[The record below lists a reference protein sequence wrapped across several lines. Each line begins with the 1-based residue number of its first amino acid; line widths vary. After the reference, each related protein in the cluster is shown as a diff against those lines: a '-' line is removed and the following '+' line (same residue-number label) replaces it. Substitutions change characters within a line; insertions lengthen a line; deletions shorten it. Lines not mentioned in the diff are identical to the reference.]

1 MVFDNPKV
9 YGDTFISDGLVLVL
23 SSLLITSYFRGSLPG
38 GRLRREKVDKDGR
51 ELPTEKKGVGE
62 LPTGGLLASGCTTAY
77 RHFHH
82 HVRDKSFCMGCTT
95 LPP

>member
-1 MVFDNPKV
+1 MDFDNPKV

-23 SSLLITSYFRGSLPG
+23 SSLLITSYFRGGLPG

-77 RHFHH
+77 IGIFILAHS
-82 HVRDKSFCMGCTT
+82 RD
-95 LPP
+95 